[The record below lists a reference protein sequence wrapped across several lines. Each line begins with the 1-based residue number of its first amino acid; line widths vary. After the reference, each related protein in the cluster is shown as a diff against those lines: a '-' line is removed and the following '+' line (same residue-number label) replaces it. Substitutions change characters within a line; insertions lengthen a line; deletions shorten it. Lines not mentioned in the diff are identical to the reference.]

1 MHDNSNGE
9 KCIFAVVFPS
19 LGAPAPKIVLHLFV
33 TAGWLD
39 KGCPAFF
46 LRLFG
51 FLGISEKNSEK
62 IEKKKQKFEKYFIT
76 D

>member
-46 LRLFG
+46 YG
-51 FLGISEKNSEK
+51 CSVFLGIR
-62 IEKKKQKFEKYFIT
+62 KKTPKKSRKRSRNLRRIL
-76 D
+76 